1 MKLEDYIYIYFFVYA
16 CDERK
21 KGRHRKR
28 KKVLKDLIKDFF
40 LLLLLSQSESIQKL
54 TIQKNTKSQINKK
67 QEKKCGS
74 EVSFLFP
81 SIHILFVA
89 KSMTISAQICCF
101 QFLLYTRK
109 KEKYF
114 KIKKIDYYL
123 TQT

>member
-54 TIQKNTKSQINKK
+54 TIQKKYKITNKQK
-67 QEKKCGS
+67 
-74 EVSFLFP
+74 
-81 SIHILFVA
+81 
-89 KSMTISAQICCF
+89 
-101 QFLLYTRK
+101 TRK
-109 KEKYF
+109 KMW
-114 KIKKIDYYL
+114 
-123 TQT
+123 Q